1 MLGCNDVIDDD
12 DDDEDGS
19 DDDDDINCSDTYDDG
34 CFT

>member
-19 DDDDDINCSDTYDDG
+19 DDDDDINCSDIYDDG